1 MTRRSVLALMYASR
15 FAEAAAEK
23 DKPARKDAFYTLPS
37 NLPVPADDGAAK
49 HLAGMRMPA
58 ITLTSTAGRR
68 VNVSDL
74 GPERTVIYCYPR
86 TGAPGQPVPK
96 GWDEVPG
103 ARGCTRES
111 GSFRDHYP
119 HLRNLNTQVFGLST
133 QTTKYQQEMVARL
146 HLPFEVLSD
155 SDFTLTNALR
165 LPTFEFDKVRLLK
178 RLTLVLSIGKIEKVF
193 YPVFPPDQH
202 AEEVIAWLGRSQPSK
217 K

>member
-49 HLAGMRMPA
+49 HLVGMRMPA
-58 ITLTSTAGRR
+58 ITLSASAGRR

-103 ARGCTRES
+103 ARGC
-111 GSFRDHYP
+111 
-119 HLRNLNTQVFGLST
+119 
-133 QTTKYQQEMVARL
+133 
-146 HLPFEVLSD
+146 
-155 SDFTLTNALR
+155 
-165 LPTFEFDKVRLLK
+165 
-178 RLTLVLSIGKIEKVF
+178 
-193 YPVFPPDQH
+193 
-202 AEEVIAWLGRSQPSK
+202 
-217 K
+217 